1 LPGAGREPDA
11 ADKDEFRH
19 ALPSP
24 SYGVD
29 VSTAHLDT
37 HGLPGRGVRRRLPN
51 TPESHAELAAM
62 LSALRQGGDDVLVVM
77 EASGGCERGLHHA
90 LAEAGVPAAI
100 VNPKRVRDF
109 ARSNGWLAKTDRV
122 DAKALKAFGET
133 NRPRPTPLVEPVRA
147 ELIELLDYR
156 AQVLAEVVARSQQLE
171 HYRSEAM
178 REHAGA
184 ALEALRAEVDRLAAD
199 IETTIQ
205 SDADLSKRADLLTS
219 FKGVGPLTSADLV
232 AFLPELGTLNEKQIA
247 SLAGLAPFARD
258 SGTLRGVR
266 RIYGGRAKVRRG
278 LFHVARVGLRWNPAL
293 RALYDRLTARGKP
306 GKVALVACMRKALV
320 ILNAILKTGQP
331 WDPDYEVK
339 KEEARKAAKAAG
351 RETSP
356 AKAEPA
362 CATPA

>member
-1 LPGAGREPDA
+1 MPCQV
-11 ADKDEFRH
+11 H
-19 ALPSP
+19 HI
-24 SYGVD
+24 GVD

-77 EASGGCERGLHHA
+77 EASGGCERALHHA
-90 LAEAGVPAAI
+90 LVHAGVPAAI

-122 DAKALKAFGET
+122 DAKVLKAFGET
-133 NRPRPTPLVEPVRA
+133 NRPRPTPVPEPIRA
-147 ELIELLDYR
+147 ELMELLDYR
-156 AQVLAEVVARSQQLE
+156 TQVMAEVLARSQQLE

-184 ALEALRAEVDRLAAD
+184 ALAALKAQVDSLAVDIEMTVHGDAELSRRAE
-199 IETTIQ
+199 
-205 SDADLSKRADLLTS
+205 LLRS
-219 FKGVGPLTSADLV
+219 FKGVGPLISADLV
-232 AFLPELGTLNEKQIA
+232 AFLPELGTLTEKQIA

-266 RIYGGRAKVRRG
+266 RIHGGRAKVRRA
-278 LFHVARVGLRWNPAL
+278 LFHAARVGLRWNPAL
-293 RALYDRLTARGKP
+293 KALYDRLIARGKP

-320 ILNAILKTGQP
+320 ILNAILKTGEP
-331 WDPDYEVK
+331 WDPDFEAK
-339 KEEARKAAKAAG
+339 RKEARKAAKAAG
-351 RETSP
+351 AARRETGP
-356 AKAEPA
+356 VHAEPA
-362 CATPA
+362 CAPAA

>member
-1 LPGAGREPDA
+1 MPCQI
-11 ADKDEFRH
+11 H
-19 ALPSP
+19 HI
-24 SYGVD
+24 GVD

-51 TPESHAELAAM
+51 TPESHADLAAL
-62 LSALRQGGDDVLVVM
+62 LSALRVDGDDVLVVM

-90 LAEAGVPAAI
+90 LVHAGVPVAI

-122 DAKALKAFGET
+122 DAKAFGET
-133 NRPRPTPLVEPVRA
+133 NRPRPTPVPEPVRA

-156 AQVLAEVVARSQQLE
+156 AQVLAEVLARSQQLE

-184 ALEALRAEVDRLAAD
+184 ALAALKAQVDSLAVDIEMTVHGDAELSRRAE
-199 IETTIQ
+199 
-205 SDADLSKRADLLTS
+205 LLRS
-219 FKGVGPLTSADLV
+219 FKGVGPLISADLV
-232 AFLPELGTLNEKQIA
+232 AFLPELGALNEKQIA
-247 SLAGLAPFARD
+247 SLAGLAPFACD

-266 RIYGGRAKVRRG
+266 RIHGGRAKVRRA
-278 LFHVARVGLRWNPAL
+278 LFHAARVGLRWNPAL
-293 RALYDRLTARGKP
+293 KALYERLIARGKP

-320 ILNAILKTGQP
+320 ILNALLKTGQP
-331 WDPDYEVK
+331 WDPDFEAT
-339 KEEARKAAKAAG
+339 KETARKAAKAAKAAG
-351 RETSP
+351 REPSP
-356 AKAEPA
+356 ADAEPA